1 MAHLWGPNILRIF
14 SKTVVYRYEKKNYV
28 GPGIL
33 VAKQQ

>member
-1 MAHLWGPNILRIF
+1 MKMAHLWGPNLLRIF
-14 SKTVVYRYEKKNYV
+14 SKTVVYRYEKT